1 MTTHTRLAHT
11 SLLGKKAGAFC
22 ATRLLRC
29 VIVNKQFEDEW
40 CTNLLGLLT
49 MLDQLI
55 RLYGDDEELL
65 KRMAGDFMWRVT
77 QANLSYETQPDW
89 SDVGTFVKFAGEPGI
104 SHLVAE
110 FRRLPL
116 PTDADV

>member
-1 MTTHTRLAHT
+1 MSKT
-11 SLLGKKAGAFC
+11 
-22 ATRLLRC
+22 
-29 VIVNKQFEDEW
+29 DEW

-55 RLYGDDEELL
+55 RFYGDNEEEL
-65 KRMAGDFMWRVT
+65 KHAVGEFIWRVT

-89 SDVGTFVKFAGEPGI
+89 SDVGTFFKFAGEPGI

-110 FRRLPL
+110 FRRLSL

>member
-1 MTTHTRLAHT
+1 M
-11 SLLGKKAGAFC
+11 
-22 ATRLLRC
+22 
-29 VIVNKQFEDEW
+29 FEDEW

-55 RLYGDDEELL
+55 RLYGDDEEAL
-65 KRMAGDFMWRVT
+65 KDVVGKFIWSVT
-77 QANLSYETQPDW
+77 QANLSYETKADW

-116 PTDADV
+116 PTNTDV

>member
-1 MTTHTRLAHT
+1 M
-11 SLLGKKAGAFC
+11 
-22 ATRLLRC
+22 
-29 VIVNKQFEDEW
+29 FEDEW

-55 RLYGDDEELL
+55 RFYGDDEQEL
-65 KRMAGDFMWRVT
+65 KRMTGDFMWRVT
-77 QANLSYETQPDW
+77 QANLAYETQPDW

-116 PTDADV
+116 PSGPDV